1 MNKLT
6 ITDKV
11 FVPVSVNDELPTS
24 IIEDKKVFALENDS
38 LFVATKIEDGF
49 KLKDE
54 REYSHLEY
62 EATHWL
68 KEETNKY
75 VLSKEEMEKLLNNVS
90 DFGREYVEKT
100 GKLWNDTE
108 KAYQQHKE
116 EFINSIL

>member
-6 ITDKV
+6 ITEKV
-11 FVPVSVNDELPTS
+11 FTIVESGGQFVCKGTD
-24 IIEDKKVFALENDS
+24 DKT
-38 LFVATKIEDGF
+38 LFYF
-49 KLKDE
+49 
-54 REYSHLEY
+54 
-62 EATHWL
+62 

-100 GKLWNDTE
+100 GKLWNHTE
-108 KAYQQHKE
+108 KAYQQHKK

>member
-11 FVPVSVNDELPTS
+11 FVPVSVDDGLPTS
-24 IIEDKKVFALENDS
+24 IIEDKKVFALANDS

-75 VLSKEEMEKLLNNVS
+75 VLSREELEKVIS
-90 DFGREYVEKT
+90 DAIQFGISKQSSFEICG
-100 GKLWNDTE
+100 GKNIKLIDLTN
-108 KAYQQHKE
+108 
-116 EFINSIL
+116 EFLNSIL

>member
-11 FVPVSVNDELPTS
+11 FVPVSVDDGLPTS
-24 IIEDKKVFALENDS
+24 IIEDKKVFALANDS

-75 VLSKEEMEKLLNNVS
+75 VLSKEEIEQLISDAIKFGIRQQSLYSLNGLKNVKLIDLTNEFLNS
-90 DFGREYVEKT
+90 
-100 GKLWNDTE
+100 KL
-108 KAYQQHKE
+108 
-116 EFINSIL
+116 

>member
-24 IIEDKKVFALENDS
+24 IIEDKKVFALANDS

-54 REYSHLEY
+54 RDYSHLEY
-62 EATHWL
+62 EATYWL

-75 VLSKEEMEKLLNNVS
+75 VLSKEELENLISDAIQFGISKQHSFGLNGGKNVKLIDLTN
-90 DFGREYVEKT
+90 
-100 GKLWNDTE
+100 
-108 KAYQQHKE
+108 
-116 EFINSIL
+116 EFLKSIL

>member
-24 IIEDKKVFALENDS
+24 IIEDKKVFALEDNS

-75 VLSKEEMEKLLNNVS
+75 VLSREELEQVIS
-90 DFGREYVEKT
+90 DAFVAGANREYQER
-100 GKLWNDTE
+100 NYERRDYD
-108 KAYQQHKE
+108 APIKE
-116 EFINSIL
+116 QYINLIL